1 MKKQYSAPVAETIKL
16 QLTQVLCESG
26 ANGLPGEAM
35 ATDRKPSQTR
45 KKATSFGLLKIKELG
60 CVAL

>member
-26 ANGLPGEAM
+26 ANGLPGGGNGTGQEAE
-35 ATDRKPSQTR
+35 SN
-45 KKATSFGLLKIKELG
+45 KKESDFVWSAED
-60 CVAL
+60 